1 MDWNRLQRKEKKT
14 LFCSVFAPCPA
25 LYPNIQ
31 SPPHTFPDLSN
42 FSVLL
47 LTISDRPSM
56 EMNGK
61 NQLCHKTLNNIRKKY
76 LDGTL
81 ERQKR
86 RVEVKCYC

>member
-1 MDWNRLQRKEKKT
+1 MDWNRLQRKGKKT

-31 SPPHTFPDLSN
+31 SPPHTFPNLSN

-61 NQLCHKTLNNIRKKY
+61 NQLCHKTLNNIRKKIPKWNVRK
-76 LDGTL
+76 T
-81 ERQKR
+81 K
-86 RVEVKCYC
+86 KTS